1 MITASL
7 LTNDS
12 LVIQFDG
19 GEPQYTRSDNPRWN
33 EIVEAF
39 RKGDEKTLKSLISMK
54 AIIEKYSVG
63 QLTVNSAGVLW
74 RGKPLHTLDAKRIM
88 LYLRDG
94 LPFKPIANYIERK
107 MKNPSARAINE
118 MYNFL
123 EHRHMPLMADGRFI
137 AYKGVQDDYFSLHGN
152 KDTVVI
158 SGEVNDKGQIYNGI
172 GSVIEV
178 ERSSV
183 DDDFRIA
190 CGQGLHAGSLRYA
203 KDWGKRVVYVAIDPA
218 DVVSVPSDCD
228 CEKLRCCKYEVLG
241 EYTGPLPDHYVS
253 DFDKVEEDSNEDGDG
268 ESPGGDS
275 HTKVDDDE
283 FPDESWIKGEV
294 PEESVKEGE
303 KTFYNV
309 SHIGKKIVTL
319 LSEVTDIFVG
329 DIKISDVNVCD
340 MRNGAITY
348 DDHLNFILK
357 VEEFFKMDFSRS
369 VAQNFYK
376 RPLNSL
382 IEKVEEFY
390 YGKVGC
396 IVIDLDAY
404 YEGVVVGRNDKIK
417 SNPTI
422 YITEDR
428 GSGES
433 PRHNSYIEGY
443 IRGYFIEK

>member
-1 MITASL
+1 M
-7 LTNDS
+7 
-12 LVIQFDG
+12 
-19 GEPQYTRSDNPRWN
+19 
-33 EIVEAF
+33 
-39 RKGDEKTLKSLISMK
+39 
-54 AIIEKYSVG
+54 
-63 QLTVNSAGVLW
+63 
-74 RGKPLHTLDAKRIM
+74 
-88 LYLRDG
+88 
-94 LPFKPIANYIERK
+94 
-107 MKNPSARAINE
+107 
-118 MYNFL
+118 
-123 EHRHMPLMADGRFI
+123 
-137 AYKGVQDDYFSLHGN
+137 
-152 KDTVVI
+152 
-158 SGEVNDKGQIYNGI
+158 
-172 GSVIEV
+172 
-178 ERSSV
+178 
-183 DDDFRIA
+183 
-190 CGQGLHAGSLRYA
+190 
-203 KDWGKRVVYVAIDPA
+203 
-218 DVVSVPSDCD
+218 
-228 CEKLRCCKYEVLG
+228 
-241 EYTGPLPDHYVS
+241 PDHYVS

-404 YEGVVVGRNDKIK
+404 YEGVVVGWNDKIK